1 MKIVRNKG
9 GYVIRVTNNEMSVL
23 RHIHDEG
30 YMGIVEQHEDGC
42 GSGLE
47 GAQKGILTQ
56 IINQTRPW
64 MQVTEDRRK

>member
-30 YMGIVEQHEDGC
+30 YMGSPI
-42 GSGLE
+42 S
-47 GAQKGILTQ
+47 
-56 IINQTRPW
+56 TR
-64 MQVTEDRRK
+64 MDAAAALRARKRAS

>member
-1 MKIVRNKG
+1 M
-9 GYVIRVTNNEMSVL
+9 L
-23 RHIHDEG
+23 RHIHEEG
-30 YMGIVEQHEDGC
+30 FMGIADQHEDGC

-64 MQVTEDRRK
+64 MQVTDDRRSK